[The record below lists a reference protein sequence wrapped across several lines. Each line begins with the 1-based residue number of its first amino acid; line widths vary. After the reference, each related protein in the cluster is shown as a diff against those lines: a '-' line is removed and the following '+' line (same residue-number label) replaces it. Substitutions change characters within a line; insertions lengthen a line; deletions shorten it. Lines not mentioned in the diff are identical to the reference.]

1 MILYHVIL
9 VCKYRHPILSI
20 LGEEVKS
27 IIFNLSRTKDFKVIT
42 LEVNKDH
49 IHILINSNL
58 NVTISSIVKFIKQVT
73 TNLLWKEFEGYLRN
87 FYWKKK
93 VLWSKGRFICTIGN
107 ASESTIRN
115 YIRSQS

>member
-1 MILYHVIL
+1 MDYISKYNSKYLILYHVIL
-9 VCKYRHPILSI
+9 VCKY
-20 LGEEVKS
+20 
-27 IIFNLSRTKDFKVIT
+27 KDY
-42 LEVNKDH
+42 
-49 IHILINSNL
+49 IHILINSNP